1 MTEPLLIARNAETE
15 CHLLPALANRH
26 GLITG
31 ATGTGKTV
39 TLQTLAENFSK
50 IGVPVFMADVK
61 GDLTGISQKDS
72 IGEKLAAVL
81 KERGIALPEAAAC
94 PVQLWDVFGEQG
106 HPVRATISDMGP
118 LLLGRMLNLNDT
130 QAGVLNIVF
139 KIADD
144 NGLLLLDFKDLRAML
159 QYVGDNAKDF
169 TTTYGNISAASVG
182 AIQRG
187 LLQIESQG
195 GTKFFGEPMLDI
207 NDFMQTVDGQGVI
220 NILTADKLMNS
231 PRLYA
236 TFLLWMLSELFEQLP
251 EIGDPDKPKLVFFF
265 DEAHLLF
272 NEAPKALVER
282 IELVVRLVRS
292 KGVGVYF
299 VTQNP
304 LDIPDSVLAQLG
316 NRVQHAL
323 RAFTPR
329 DQKAVKATAQT
340 MRQKP
345 GLDIEAAITEL
356 AVGEALVSLLD
367 AKGRPGITERVY
379 VLPPGSQIGP
389 ITPAQRQQLLQGSLV
404 AGVYEKLVDRE
415 SAFEKLAARTAS
427 APAAPTPGGKAAA
440 PAEAESGGMLGGLSD
455 VLFGSTGPRGG
466 RHEGLGHLH
475 GQVGGTH
482 HGFDRGT
489 RNHSGRAGRDLWQQ
503 EALNRREP
511 LADEIRTCGM
521 LGRRR
526 LGRAQRH
533 RALGGCAQL
542 PSPQLH
548 ARRDAGGRR
557 CVVLPLQ
564 LRRARHRG
572 DCPGRI
578 NRLPGPDAV

>member
-1 MTEPLLIARNAETE
+1 MAEPLLIAKNALTQCE
-15 CHLLPALANRH
+15 LLPSLANRH

-61 GDLTGISQKDS
+61 GDLTGISQAGS
-72 IGEKLAAVL
+72 IGEKMAGIL
-81 KERGIALPEAAAC
+81 KERGIDTPESMAC
-94 PVQLWDVFGEQG
+94 PATLWDVFGEQG
-106 HPVRATISDMGP
+106 HPVRATVSDMGP
-118 LLLGRMLNLNDT
+118 LLLGRMLNLNET
-130 QAGVLNIVF
+130 QAGVINLVF

-144 NGLLLLDFKDLRAML
+144 NGMLLLDLKDLRAML
-159 QYVGDNAKDF
+159 QYVGDNASEF
-169 TTTYGNISAASVG
+169 TTRYGNVSAASVG

-187 LLQIESQG
+187 LMQIETQG
-195 GTKFFGEPMLDI
+195 GANFFGEPMLDI
-207 NDFMQTVDGQGVI
+207 NDFMQTVDGKGVI
-220 NILTADKLMNS
+220 NILSADKLMNS

-272 NEAPKALVER
+272 NEAPKVLIER

-323 RAFTPR
+323 RAYTPR

-345 GLDIEAAITEL
+345 GLDIETAITEL
-356 AVGEALVSLLD
+356 AVGEALISFLD

-389 ITPAQRQQLLQGSLV
+389 ITPQQRQALQQNSLV
-404 AGVYEKLVDRE
+404 AGVYEKVVDRE
-415 SAFEKLAARTAS
+415 SAYEKLQQRAEAGAAS
-427 APAAPTPGGKAAA
+427 AASSPGGGAVGKT
-440 PAEAESGGMLGGLSD
+440 ESGGIMGGLND
-455 VLFGSTGPRGG
+455 ALFGTTGPRGAKHDGLAQSMAKSAVRTMGSAVG
-466 RHEGLGHLH
+466 REIIRGVLGSI
-475 GQVGGTH
+475 
-482 HGFDRGT
+482 F
-489 RNHSGRAGRDLWQQ
+489 
-503 EALNRREP
+503 
-511 LADEIRTCGM
+511 
-521 LGRRR
+521 
-526 LGRAQRH
+526 
-533 RALGGCAQL
+533 
-542 PSPQLH
+542 
-548 ARRDAGGRR
+548 GGRKR
-557 CVVLPLQ
+557 
-564 LRRARHRG
+564 
-572 DCPGRI
+572 
-578 NRLPGPDAV
+578 

>member
-1 MTEPLLIARNAETE
+1 MAEPLLIAKNTSMQCE
-15 CHLLPALANRH
+15 LLPGFANRH

-39 TLQTLAENFSK
+39 TLQTLAENFSN

-61 GDLTGISQKDS
+61 GDLTGISQAGT
-72 IGEKLAAVL
+72 IGEKMAGIL
-81 KERGIALPEAAAC
+81 KERGIDTPESIAC
-94 PVQLWDVFGEQG
+94 PATLWDVFGEQG
-106 HPVRATISDMGP
+106 HPVRATVSDMGP

-130 QAGVLNIVF
+130 QAGVINLVF

-144 NGLLLLDFKDLRAML
+144 NGMLLLDLKDLRAML
-159 QYVGDNAKDF
+159 QYVGENASEF
-169 TTTYGNISAASVG
+169 TTKYGNVSAASVG

-187 LLQIESQG
+187 LMQIETQG
-195 GTKFFGEPMLDI
+195 GAKFFGEPMLDI
-207 NDFMQTVDGQGVI
+207 NDFMQTVDGKGVI

-236 TFLLWMLSELFEQLP
+236 TFLLWMLSELFEHLP
-251 EIGDPDKPKLVFFF
+251 EIGDPEKPKLVFFF

-272 NEAPKALVER
+272 NEAPKVLIER

-323 RAFTPR
+323 RAYTPR

-345 GLDIEAAITEL
+345 GLDIETAITEL
-356 AVGEALVSLLD
+356 AVGEALISFLD
-367 AKGRPGITERVY
+367 AKGRPGITERVF

-389 ITPAQRQQLLQGSLV
+389 ISPQQRQALQQNSLV

-415 SAFEKLAARTAS
+415 SAYEKLQQRVEAGAANAAS
-427 APAAPTPGGKAAA
+427 SPRGGAVGKT
-440 PAEAESGGMLGGLSD
+440 ESGGIMGGLND
-455 VLFGSTGPRGG
+455 ALFGSTGPRGG
-466 RHEGLGHLH
+466 KIEGLAQSMAKSAVRTMGSA
-475 GQVGGTH
+475 VGREII
-482 HGFDRGT
+482 RGV
-489 RNHSGRAGRDLWQQ
+489 
-503 EALNRREP
+503 
-511 LADEIRTCGM
+511 
-521 LGRRR
+521 LG
-526 LGRAQRH
+526 
-533 RALGGCAQL
+533 
-542 PSPQLH
+542 SIF
-548 ARRDAGGRR
+548 GGRKR
-557 CVVLPLQ
+557 
-564 LRRARHRG
+564 
-572 DCPGRI
+572 
-578 NRLPGPDAV
+578 